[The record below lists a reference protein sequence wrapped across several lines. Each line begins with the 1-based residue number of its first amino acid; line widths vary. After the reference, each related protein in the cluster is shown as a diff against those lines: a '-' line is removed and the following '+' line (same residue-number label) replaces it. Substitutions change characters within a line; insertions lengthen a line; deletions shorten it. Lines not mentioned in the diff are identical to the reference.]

1 MRISMEEAL
10 GRFER
15 SLEALFD
22 SDIYLLEHDINERTI
37 THKLAEHLQVRFPE
51 WHVDCEY
58 NRDGHDPKRIRIET
72 GLASIQI
79 NVYPDIIIHER
90 GTNERNLL
98 IVEAKKSNDPRLN
111 GAEADHQ
118 RIEGFSAS
126 LGYQIGVFLEFN
138 VGEGQTEGWLLAK
151 EAYFEDSWHDLLA

>member
-1 MRISMEEAL
+1 MSISTEEVL
-10 GRFER
+10 ERFEL
-15 SLEALFD
+15 SLDALFNN
-22 SDIYLLEHDINERTI
+22 DIYLLEHDVNERTI
-37 THKLAEHLQVRFPE
+37 THKLAEHLQDRFPE
-51 WHVDCEY
+51 WNVDCEY
-58 NRDGHDPKRIRIET
+58 NRDRHDPKRIGIET
-72 GLASIQI
+72 GLESIQI

-98 IVEAKKSNDPRLN
+98 IIEAKKSNDPRLN

-138 VGEGQTEGWLLAK
+138 VGKVKTDAWLLTK